1 MDSIILNYGCPR
13 TGTTFVN
20 QMLSQGIE
28 LITGKIAEGHSYHPI
43 KSNHGLMDLKY
54 TFQRYNLVFVRT
66 IRDPIS
72 IFESFYHARKVQM
85 GNLGK
90 VEDDSIK
97 KMIELEKINTVAQS
111 KYITIVTLDFNEMQ
125 KYSYISE
132 KINEI
137 CRNTNN
143 PKKNSKIYL
152 DFIEK
157 KYNKIPIRQGIL
169 SDNARETNYLSEE
182 KKQEIMDWYQNIN
195 IKNKS

>member
-1 MDSIILNYGCPR
+1 MNSIILNYGCPR

-20 QMLSQGIE
+20 QMLSQGIDVV
-28 LITGKIAEGHSYHPI
+28 TGKIAEGHSYHPI
-43 KSNHGLMDLKY
+43 RSDHGLIDLSY
-54 TFQRYNLVFVRT
+54 TFQRCNLVFVRT

-97 KMIELEKINTVAQS
+97 QMIELEETNTTEQS
-111 KYITIVTLDFNEMQ
+111 KDTAIVTIDFNRMQ
-125 KYSYISE
+125 EHPYISE

-137 CRNTNN
+137 CKNTNN
-143 PKKNSKIYL
+143 PKKNTKIYL

-157 KYNKIPIRQGIL
+157 KYNKVPIRQGIL
-169 SDNARETNYLSEE
+169 SDKARETNYLGEE
-182 KKQEIMDWYQNIN
+182 KRQEIINWHQNI
-195 IKNKS
+195 KSRL